1 MSVEFSVIINTFQ
14 RNNREIDLTEYYDLI
29 YEYKND
35 CLAASIE
42 YNKEYY
48 NDRDISTEENIF
60 FKFKMN
66 SIEI

>member
-1 MSVEFSVIINTFQ
+1 MM
-14 RNNREIDLTEYYDLI
+14 

-48 NDRDISTEENIF
+48 NDRDMKPTEENLF
-60 FKFKMN
+60 FKLTIIPIGQTN
-66 SIEI
+66 SPNLKKLMFNQNFNFINFNI